1 MPLRIPLRPALA
13 AVAAGLIAAAAPS
26 AAGAQEPRLSVDD
39 VEPGSRGVARTVL
52 RGTQVEEFDVE
63 ILSVIRNMA
72 PKRDMILA
80 RAVGEEIERLG
91 VAQGM
96 SGSPVYVD
104 GKLLGAVSATW
115 SFAQEPVF
123 GITPAEQ
130 MRAEADWMRDHAGG
144 DASARP
150 SSPGYPERPAAPADH
165 AAGLRDIGSPL
176 VLSGFDPRVTEAA
189 AELFAPWGVTVAE
202 GGSAGRGDGGP
213 IAPGQTLGIQLVGGD
228 LGMTAIGTV
237 TWVDGER
244 IYGWGHPFLQLGDVA
259 MPAVN
264 GYVHAVV
271 PSAAISFKLASGGDV
286 VGTITSDRGSGVA
299 GTLGAAPPVTVFDVT
314 VVRGGA
320 AEQYHYELARSRA
333 ITHTLV
339 GLTASSSILRNGR
352 GFGEETVRFTQNITL
367 DDGRGTTVETLIA
380 GDQTAGQV
388 AGLLS
393 QATKAIATNP
403 FEAVEIARVEAEL
416 RYEPEV
422 RVGVLTELSLDDDT
436 PRPGDVIRGSF
447 TIREYQGEERTHR
460 FAVPLPE
467 DAREGRYLLLVADSR
482 TAEQFEAERD
492 PRSFTPRTLDE
503 YLERIRGLRQT
514 DEVHLHLYR
523 RSDGVLIDGRP
534 LADLPPSALAVMRG
548 AARSGVEEELPAELV
563 HEERIPVG
571 RFLSG
576 AHDILLEV
584 RKEKP

>member
-1 MPLRIPLRPALA
+1 MPLFLFSRRAALA
-13 AVAAGLIAAAAPS
+13 AVALAGMAGPPASAP
-26 AAGAQEPRLSVDD
+26 AQEPLPVDQ
-39 VEPGSRGVARTVL
+39 VQPGSRGVARTVL
-52 RGTQVEEFDVE
+52 RGTEVEEFDVE
-63 ILSVIRNMA
+63 ILSVIRNMT

-80 RAVGEEIERLG
+80 RALGEEMERLG

-104 GKLLGAVSATW
+104 GKLLGAIATTW

-123 GITPAEQ
+123 GITPAVQ
-130 MRAEADWMRDHAGG
+130 MESEADWARDHGG
-144 DASARP
+144 GEASARP
-150 SSPGYPERPAAPADH
+150 RPPGFPDRPASPAEG
-165 AAGLRDIGSPL
+165 AAGLRPIGSPL
-176 VLSGFDPRVTEAA
+176 VLSGFDSRVVEAA
-189 AELFAPWGVTVAE
+189 SELFGPWGVTVAE
-202 GGSAGRGDGGP
+202 GGSAGRGEGGP
-213 IAPGQTLGIQLVGGD
+213 IAPGQTLGIRLVGGD
-228 LGMTAIGTV
+228 VAMTAIGTV

-244 IYGWGHPFLQLGDVA
+244 VYGWGHPFLQLGDVE

-299 GTLGAAPPVTVFDVT
+299 GNLGAAPPVTELDLT
-314 VVRGGA
+314 VVRHGA
-320 AEQYHYELARSRA
+320 PERYRYELARNAA

-339 GLTASSSILRNGR
+339 GLTAANSILRNGR

-367 DDGRGTTVETLIA
+367 GDGRGTTVETLIA
-380 GDQTAGQV
+380 GEQTVGQV
-388 AGLLS
+388 VGLLS

-403 FEAVEIARVEAEL
+403 FEDVEIVRIDAEL
-416 RYEPEV
+416 RYEPEI
-422 RVGVLTELSLDDDT
+422 RMGVLTELTVDDDT
-436 PRPGDVIRGSF
+436 PQPGDVIRGSF
-447 TIREYQGEERTHR
+447 TIREYRGGERTHR

-514 DEVHLHLYR
+514 DEIHVHLYR

-563 HEERIPVG
+563 HEERIPAG

-576 AHDILLEV
+576 AHDVLLEV